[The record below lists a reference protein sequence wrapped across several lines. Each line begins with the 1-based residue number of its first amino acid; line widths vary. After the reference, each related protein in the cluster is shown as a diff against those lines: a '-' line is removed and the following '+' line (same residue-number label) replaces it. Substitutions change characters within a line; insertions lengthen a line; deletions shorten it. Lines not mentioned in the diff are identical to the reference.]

1 MTENVWKPFLFHS
14 IMAYNLRTGLIGSGD
29 IDVNVSLSG
38 LTADNITSGVFGLP
52 RIPTLGNSKISDLDA
67 TKLTGTIDSG
77 RLSLIEADIPNLS
90 AAKITSGV
98 LSSADRIPTLPS
110 SKIDSS
116 TTFAKSMIN
125 AAEEWPVDDIP
136 DLPATKITSG
146 VFASADR
153 IPNLSAAKI
162 TSGVM
167 SAARIDAATTLD
179 PAIIPDLPATKITSG
194 TFASPDRIPALPASK
209 ITSGTFPKS
218 QISTAETWP
227 VDDIPYLPATKIAS
241 GELDAARIP
250 NLSALKIQS
259 DTLNTDRI
267 PNLDASKITT
277 GTISS
282 ARLPATAS
290 TSDCLM
296 LRGLMAA
303 YGATAHSKTITTTY
317 AALASQTNGSFTAPA
332 SGMVVVTLTFY
343 LVCAHDK
350 AVLARLVKGS
360 TTTEFTSAY
369 SLNSSGI
376 TCQETD
382 NVYVVKHT
390 TADSAD
396 TFDKQVQ
403 VTWLLTGLSSGSTY
417 AVDAHVKTGAGTA
430 TCNWGDYG
438 SANHPPILFEV
449 RSIPSSVA
457 SVVISEGGF

>member
-1 MTENVWKPFLFHS
+1 
-14 IMAYNLRTGLIGSGD
+14 MAYNLRTGLIGSGD
-29 IDVNVSLSG
+29 IDVNVSLDNLNAANITAGQFPDARISDLNASKLTG
-38 LTADNITSGVFGLP
+38 LLSMDRITDDSITKAKIGEPLVAWVETEIPVLPKSKIDPTHSTTWDSADIPSLNASKINAGLFDVGRIPPLTTSQITSGSTFPLSFIP
-52 RIPTLGNSKISDLDA
+52 DIPTGQLLGQIASSQLN
-67 TKLTGTIDSG
+67 
-77 RLSLIEADIPNLS
+77 LIAS
-90 AAKITSGV
+90 
-98 LSSADRIPTLPS
+98 
-110 SKIDSS
+110 
-116 TTFAKSMIN
+116 
-125 AAEEWPVDDIP
+125 DIP
-136 DLPATKITSG
+136 DLA
-146 VFASADR
+146 
-153 IPNLSAAKI
+153 
-162 TSGVM
+162 
-167 SAARIDAATTLD
+167 
-179 PAIIPDLPATKITSG
+179 ATKITSG

-282 ARLPATAS
+282 ERLPATAS

-350 AVLARLVKGS
+350 AVLARLVKGG

-403 VTWLLTGLSSGSTY
+403 VTWLLTGLTSGSTY
-417 AVDAHVKTGAGTA
+417 AIDAHLKTGAGTA
-430 TCNWGDYG
+430 TANWGDYG
-438 SANHPPILFEV
+438 SVNHPPILFEV
-449 RSIPSSVA
+449 RSIPNSVA
-457 SVVISEGGF
+457 NVVISEGSGG

>member
-1 MTENVWKPFLFHS
+1 
-14 IMAYNLRTGLIGSGD
+14 MAYNLRTGLIGSGD

-38 LTADNITSGVFGLP
+38 LTADNIQSGVFGLP
-52 RIPTLGNSKISDLDA
+52 RIPTLGNDKISGLA
-67 TKLTGTIDSG
+67 ASKLTGTIASD

-125 AAEEWPVDDIP
+125 AAEEWAVDDIP

-179 PAIIPDLPATKITSG
+179 PAIIPNLSAAKITSG
-194 TFASPDRIPALPASK
+194 TFAKSK
-209 ITSGTFPKS
+209 
-218 QISTAETWP
+218 ISTAERWHI
-227 VDDIPYLPATKIAS
+227 DDIPFLPAGHVTS
-241 GELDAARIP
+241 DQFDAARIP
-250 NLSALKIQS
+250 DLSALKIQS
-259 DTLNTDRI
+259 DTLNAARIPELSASKITSDTLNAARI

-282 ARLPATAS
+282 ARLPATV
-290 TSDCLM
+290 SDCLM

-303 YGATAHSKTITTTY
+303 YGASVHSKTITTTY

-332 SGMVVVTLTFY
+332 SGMVVVTLTFF

-350 AVLARLVKGS
+350 AVLARLVKGG

-382 NVYVVKHT
+382 NVYVVNHQGEQHVV
-390 TADSAD
+390 S
-396 TFDKQVQ
+396 
-403 VTWLLTGLSSGSTY
+403 
-417 AVDAHVKTGAGTA
+417 AVDCQEPSGLVAAHEAHS
-430 TCNWGDYG
+430 W
-438 SANHPPILFEV
+438 
-449 RSIPSSVA
+449 RSGQHACGCVPHRAA
-457 SVVISEGGF
+457 SLP

>member
-1 MTENVWKPFLFHS
+1 M
-14 IMAYNLRTGLIGSGD
+14 
-29 IDVNVSLSG
+29 NVSLSG
-38 LTADNITSGVFGLP
+38 LTADNIQSGVFGLP
-52 RIPTLGNSKISDLDA
+52 RIPTLGNDKISGLA
-67 TKLTGTIDSG
+67 ASKLTGTIASD
-77 RLSLIEADIPNLS
+77 RLSLIEGDIPNLS

-125 AAEEWPVDDIP
+125 ADLEWPVGDIP
-136 DLPATKITSG
+136 DLSATKITSG

-179 PAIIPDLPATKITSG
+179 PAIIPNLSAAKITSG
-194 TFASPDRIPALPASK
+194 TFAKSK
-209 ITSGTFPKS
+209 
-218 QISTAETWP
+218 ISTAERWHI
-227 VDDIPYLPATKIAS
+227 DDIPFLPAGHVTS
-241 GELDAARIP
+241 DQFDAARIP
-250 NLSALKIQS
+250 DLSALKIQS
-259 DTLNTDRI
+259 DTLNAARIPELSASKITSDTLNAARI

-282 ARLPATAS
+282 ARLPATV
-290 TSDCLM
+290 SDCLM

-303 YGATAHSKTITTTY
+303 YGASVHSKTITTTY
-317 AALASQTNGSFTAPA
+317 AALASQTNGSFAAPA

-350 AVLARLVKGS
+350 AVLARLVKGG

-369 SLNSSGI
+369 SLNSSEI

-382 NVYVVKHT
+382 NVYVVNHT

-417 AVDAHVKTGAGTA
+417 AIDAQVKTGAGTA

-438 SANHPPILFEV
+438 SVNHPPILFEV
-449 RSIPSSVA
+449 RSIPNSVA
-457 SVVISEGGF
+457 NVVISEGSGG

>member
-1 MTENVWKPFLFHS
+1 
-14 IMAYNLRTGLIGSGD
+14 MAYNLRTGLIGSGD

-38 LTADNITSGVFGLP
+38 LTADNITSGVFGLA
-52 RIPTLGNSKISDLDA
+52 RIPTLDNSKISALDAAKLTGTLSADRIAAGSIAKDRVNEAGAWAETEIPTLPKSKIDPNHDTQWAVEDIPNLDA
-67 TKLTGTIDSG
+67 TKITTG
-77 RLSLIEADIPNLS
+77 AF
-90 AAKITSGV
+90 A
-98 LSSADRIPTLPS
+98 SSDRIPTLPS
-110 SKIDSS
+110 SKIDSN

-125 AAEEWPVDDIP
+125 TAGEWPVGDIP
-136 DLPATKITSG
+136 D
-146 VFASADR
+146 
-153 IPNLSAAKI
+153 
-162 TSGVM
+162 
-167 SAARIDAATTLD
+167 
-179 PAIIPDLPATKITSG
+179 
-194 TFASPDRIPALPASK
+194 LPASK
-209 ITSGTFPKS
+209 ITSGTFAKS
-218 QISTAETWP
+218 KISTAETWP
-227 VDDIPYLPATKIAS
+227 LADIPNLPATKIAS
-241 GELDAARIP
+241 GLFDAARIP
-250 NLSALKIQS
+250 DLSALKIQS
-259 DTLNTDRI
+259 DTLNAARIPELSATKITSDTLNAARI

-282 ARLPATAS
+282 ARLPATV
-290 TSDCLM
+290 SDCLM

-303 YGATAHSKTITTTY
+303 YGASVHSKTITTTY

-350 AVLARLVKGS
+350 AVLARLVKGG

-417 AVDAHVKTGAGTA
+417 AVDAHMKTGAGTA
-430 TCNWGDYG
+430 TAKWGDYG
-438 SANHPPILFEV
+438 SVNHPPILFEV
-449 RSIPSSVA
+449 RSIPNSVA
-457 SVVISEGGF
+457 NVVISEGSGG

>member
-1 MTENVWKPFLFHS
+1 
-14 IMAYNLRTGLIGSGD
+14 MAYNLRTGLIGSGD

-67 TKLTGTIDSG
+67 AKLTGTIDSG

-179 PAIIPDLPATKITSG
+179 PAIIPNLSAAKITSG
-194 TFASPDRIPALPASK
+194 TFAKSK
-209 ITSGTFPKS
+209 
-218 QISTAETWP
+218 ISTAERWP
-227 VDDIPYLPATKIAS
+227 IDDIPFLPAGHVTS
-241 GELDAARIP
+241 DQFDAARIP
-250 NLSALKIQS
+250 DLSALKIQSDTLNAARIPELSASKITS

-303 YGATAHSKTITTTY
+303 YGASVHSKTITNTY

-350 AVLARLVKGS
+350 AVLARLVKGG

-417 AVDAHVKTGAGTA
+417 AIDAHVKTGAGTA

-438 SANHPPILFEV
+438 SVNHPPILFEV
-449 RSIPSSVA
+449 RNIPNSVA

>member
-1 MTENVWKPFLFHS
+1 
-14 IMAYNLRTGLIGSGD
+14 MAYNLRTGLIGSGD

-38 LTADNITSGVFGLP
+38 LTADNIQSGVFGLP
-52 RIPTLGNSKISDLDA
+52 RIPTLGNDKISGLA
-67 TKLTGTIDSG
+67 ASKLTGTIASD
-77 RLSLIEADIPNLS
+77 RLSLIEGDIPNLS

-125 AAEEWPVDDIP
+125 AAEEWAVDDIP

-194 TFASPDRIPALPASK
+194 TFAKSK
-209 ITSGTFPKS
+209 
-218 QISTAETWP
+218 ISTAETWP
-227 VDDIPYLPATKIAS
+227 LTDIPNLPATKITSAQF
-241 GELDAARIP
+241 DAARIP
-250 NLSALKIQS
+250 DLSALKIQS
-259 DTLNTDRI
+259 DTLNAARI
-267 PNLDASKITT
+267 PDLSATKITTDTLNANRIPGLDASKITT
-277 GTISS
+277 GTIHSE
-282 ARLPATAS
+282 RLPATV
-290 TSDCLM
+290 SDCLM

-350 AVLARLVKGS
+350 AVLARLVKGG

-369 SLNSSGI
+369 SLNSSGV

-382 NVYVVKHT
+382 NVYVVNHT

-403 VTWLLTGLSSGSTY
+403 VTWLLTGLTSGSTY
-417 AVDAHVKTGAGTA
+417 TIDAHVKTGAGTA
-430 TCNWGDYG
+430 TCKWGDYG
-438 SANHPPILFEV
+438 SVNHPPVLFEV
-449 RSIPSSVA
+449 RSIPNSVA
-457 SVVISEGGF
+457 NVVISEGSGG

>member
-1 MTENVWKPFLFHS
+1 
-14 IMAYNLRTGLIGSGD
+14 MAYNLRTGLTGSGD

-38 LTADNITSGVFGLP
+38 LTADNIQSGTFGSA
-52 RIPTLGNSKISDLDA
+52 RIPTLSNSKISDLDA
-67 TKLTGTIDSG
+67 AKLTGTIASG
-77 RLSLIEADIPNLS
+77 RLNLQESDIPTLPKTHIETDNTWQVSEIPSIPSDKITSLVATKLTGEIDDARIPNLS
-90 AAKITSGV
+90 ATKITSGTFA
-98 LSSADRIPTLPS
+98 SADRIPTLPS
-110 SKIDSS
+110 SKIDPA

-125 AAEEWPVDDIP
+125 TAEEWPLADIP

-146 VFASADR
+146 SLDV
-153 IPNLSAAKI
+153 
-162 TSGVM
+162 
-167 SAARIDAATTLD
+167 AR
-179 PAIIPDLPATKITSG
+179 IPDLSATKITSD
-194 TFASPDRIPALPASK
+194 TLN
-209 ITSGTFPKS
+209 
-218 QISTAETWP
+218 
-227 VDDIPYLPATKIAS
+227 
-241 GELDAARIP
+241 AARIP
-250 NLSALKIQS
+250 NL
-259 DTLNTDRI
+259 
-267 PNLDASKITT
+267 DAAKITT

-282 ARLPATAS
+282 ARLPAT

-296 LRGLMAA
+296 LRGLLAA
-303 YGATAHSKTITTTY
+303 YGASAHTKTITTTY

-350 AVLARLVKGS
+350 AVLARLVKGG

-438 SANHPPILFEV
+438 SVNHPPILFEV
-449 RSIPSSVA
+449 RNIPNSVA
-457 SVVISEGGF
+457 SVVISEGSGG

>member
-1 MTENVWKPFLFHS
+1 
-14 IMAYNLRTGLIGSGD
+14 MAYNLRTGLIGSGD

-38 LTADNITSGVFGLP
+38 LTADNIQSGVFGLP
-52 RIPTLGNSKISDLDA
+52 RIPTLGNDKISGLA
-67 TKLTGTIDSG
+67 ASKLTGTIASD
-77 RLSLIEADIPNLS
+77 RLSLIEAD
-90 AAKITSGV
+90 
-98 LSSADRIPTLPS
+98 
-110 SKIDSS
+110 
-116 TTFAKSMIN
+116 
-125 AAEEWPVDDIP
+125 
-136 DLPATKITSG
+136 
-146 VFASADR
+146 

-194 TFASPDRIPALPASK
+194 TFAKSK
-209 ITSGTFPKS
+209 
-218 QISTAETWP
+218 ISTAETWP
-227 VDDIPYLPATKIAS
+227 LTDIPNLPATKITSAQF
-241 GELDAARIP
+241 DAARIP
-250 NLSALKIQS
+250 DLSALKIQS
-259 DTLNTDRI
+259 DTLNAARIPELSASKITSDTLNAARI

-282 ARLPATAS
+282 ARLPATV
-290 TSDCLM
+290 SDCLM

-303 YGATAHSKTITTTY
+303 YGASVHSKTITTTY
-317 AALASQTNGSFTAPA
+317 AALASQTNGSFAAPA

-350 AVLARLVKGS
+350 AVLARLVKGG

-417 AVDAHVKTGAGTA
+417 AIDAHVKTGAGTA

-438 SANHPPILFEV
+438 SVNHPPILFEV
-449 RSIPSSVA
+449 RNIPNSVA
-457 SVVISEGGF
+457 SVVISEGSGG